1 MSRKNEDLYDVS
13 KYSNRELYQILDVSN
28 PSDRE
33 LEAKILQLINKYE
46 NIQNE
51 TGEKLSQ
58 FFQDI
63 YRHFFQ
69 DEEDEYEDEDYE
81 NSERIQIIEGLENMS
96 PGTSS
101 TPTPGSSSSNPSSSE
116 EKSSKVKTQ
125 LVTNA
130 EYVPDALRLN
140 PLLKQTIKRIISIDS
155 QYRDVKI
162 YRNASSYA
170 FDLSEPLRD
179 VVSLKLYSIQIP
191 YTWYVIS
198 KSYGANFFYL
208 KGAVNG
214 INNGLHDY
222 QIQIKFGNYTNEE
235 LITEVNK
242 AFVDVSNNYP
252 DVNFNNTGLTYDKAK
267 SITTINIDIQ
277 KVYTEM
283 YYRIRFPFW
292 TTPITSDQ
300 GRLSSL
306 PSYFG
311 FNQDKYY
318 PYSIHSFQGYRT
330 TSFITNDTKRN
341 FMFDAS
347 NNYFKVIHYIGPQ
360 EYDPLFSNV
369 VNTYTLTL
377 YDDIYNSNLERL
389 LPVLSSV
396 GNPIHKY
403 SRTEIISMT
412 NKAIARANVFTNDSG
427 IKQVDISGN
436 IENSGNSYFQLD
448 LKFDRNKVKYQPYS
462 KIVVF
467 FPEET
472 SANYD
477 NTTVWQLKTNTTNS
491 CFYFQNIKN
500 EFGEFI
506 SETNT
511 VQSNYNVGSSTHIF
525 FRCINPPYMVATNDF
540 SGNDFDIIIPP
551 GTYTLNLFIL
561 QLNNQMQLAQNAGN
575 TKGMN
580 FAEFN
585 EFSINSESKFNFKVD
600 MLKTFTE
607 SDYTISFDASSV
619 LCKYM
624 GFSPVTNGD
633 LSTLNIFQGTFA
645 IVSGYLLDTTYLF
658 TIKPKSTSANK
669 YEPHRIVNLNI
680 SNLLIANYDELI
692 DKVIESINQYFIT
705 NEDINDTQIP
715 YSQTT
720 MTKIVNNTVTE
731 VSVTLTM
738 NIHYLLNEG
747 NYQVE
752 FLDDNYPIITDNGN
766 TWEPFGI
773 QQTYALHPYTYN
785 PNSLPVFLPYASITG
800 ENEVS
805 QNEINV
811 TDNNNS
817 IIIEPYYDASGG
829 AYTPNNTMTITVPTG
844 TYIMSRL
851 MDEINK
857 ALSENPVTYGSNI
870 SVVSINNDDY
880 VKIRLNVNKIYTSN
894 DYNLVFYDPFSFV
907 RCITG
912 GQSVQNTTWDTTL
925 GWILG
930 FRSYT
935 QYELLEENQNVNAD
949 FPEFPYYLSSYTSV
963 YKYTKTINNNGLL
976 TKTVINFSG
985 DTTLT
990 TTLYNYFVIS
1000 LEDFNSSHINDGLV
1014 TVSRLDSS
1022 IEMPAYKSSSIKV
1035 CDPVTGEESE
1045 KPNTRTKNQL
1055 TEKQI
1060 YSLNQAVASRQAKT
1074 KTYSPGPFIKD
1085 LFGFVPIKSG
1095 TNGSYFIEY
1104 GGSLQLQE
1112 RLFFGPVNIRKM
1124 AIQLM
1129 NDRGDLVDLNGSNWS
1144 FSFVVEQL
1152 YRSSN
1157 SGSAK

>member
-63 YRHFFQ
+63 YWHFFQ
-69 DEEDEYEDEDYE
+69 DEDEEDEYEDE
-81 NSERIQIIEGLENMS
+81 RIQMIEGLETMS
-96 PGTSS
+96 PGTS
-101 TPTPGSSSSNPSSSE
+101 TPTPSSSSNQKSSE
-116 EKSSKVKTQ
+116 EKTEDKNSKVKTQ
-125 LVTNA
+125 LVTTA
-130 EYVPDALRLN
+130 DYVPDALRLN
-140 PLLKQTIKRIISIDS
+140 PLLKQTIKRIISVDS

-162 YRNASSYA
+162 YKNASSYA

-179 VVSLKLYSIQIP
+179 VVSLKLYSVQIP

-208 KGAVNG
+208 KGAVDG

-242 AFVDVSNNYP
+242 AFADVSNNYP

-283 YYRIRFPFW
+283 YYRLRFPYW
-292 TTPITSDQ
+292 TTPVTTDQ
-300 GRLSSL
+300 GRLASL

-311 FNQDKYY
+311 FNQDTYY
-318 PYSIHSFQGYRT
+318 PYAIHSLQDYQT
-330 TSFITNDTKRN
+330 TSFINNDTKRN
-341 FMFDAS
+341 FMFDSS
-347 NNYFKVIHYIGPQ
+347 NNFFRVIHYIGPQ
-360 EYDPLFSNV
+360 EYDPLFSTV
-369 VNTYTLTL
+369 IKTYTLTL
-377 YDDIYNSNLERL
+377 YDDIYNSNQERL
-389 LPVLSSV
+389 LPVLSSAGV
-396 GNPIHKY
+396 PNYKY
-403 SRTEIISMT
+403 SRNEIISMT
-412 NKAIARANVFTNDSG
+412 NKAIVRANAFTSDSG
-427 IKQVDISGN
+427 IKQIDISGN
-436 IENSGNSYFQLD
+436 IEHTGNSYFQLD
-448 LKFDRNKVKYQPYS
+448 LKFDRKKVKYQPYS
-462 KIVVF
+462 KMIVF
-467 FPEET
+467 FPEENAA
-472 SANYD
+472 SYD
-477 NTTVWQLKTNTTNS
+477 NTTVWQLKENTTNS
-491 CFYFQNIKN
+491 CFYFRNIKN
-500 EFGEFI
+500 EYGEFI
-506 SETNT
+506 SETNIL
-511 VQSNYNVGSSTHIF
+511 QSNYTVGSATHIY

-540 SGNDFDIIIPP
+540 SGNDFDIVIPQ

-561 QLNNQMQLAQNAGN
+561 QLNSEIQYAQSVNI
-575 TKGMN
+575 TKGVS
-580 FAEFN
+580 FADLNPFT
-585 EFSINSESKFNFKVD
+585 INAESKFNFKAD

-633 LSTLNIFQGTFA
+633 LNTLNIFQGTFA
-645 IVSGYLLDTTYLF
+645 IVFSGYILDTDYLF
-658 TIKPKSTSANK
+658 TIKPKQTSANK
-669 YEPHRIVNLNI
+669 YEPHRIVNLNTPSLNFANYSQLLLAI
-680 SNLLIANYDELI
+680 SN
-692 DKVIESINQYFIT
+692 SIKQYSII
-705 NEDINDTQIP
+705 NEDIVDTQTP

-720 MTKIVNNTVTE
+720 LTNVVNNMKTQVT
-731 VSVTLTM
+731 VTLTII
-738 NIHYLLNEG
+738 IHYLLNEG

-752 FLDDNYPIITDNGN
+752 FLDDNYPIITNVNN
-766 TWEPFGI
+766 TWYPFAI
-773 QQTYALHPYTYN
+773 QEIYALYDYTLN
-785 PNSLPVFLPYASITG
+785 PNPPPTFLSYASING
-800 ENEVS
+800 ENVVS
-805 QNEINV
+805 QNQINV
-811 TDNNNS
+811 TDTNNS

-829 AYTPNNTMTITVPTG
+829 AYTPNNIITITIATG
-844 TYIMSRL
+844 TYIIKQL
-851 MDEINK
+851 IDEINH
-857 ALSENPVTYGSNI
+857 AFDANPVTYGSIANI
-870 SVVSINNDDY
+870 ETIDNDEY
-880 VKIRLNVNKIYTSN
+880 VKIRLNINKIYTSN

-949 FPEFPYYLSSYTSV
+949 FPEFPYYLASYTSV
-963 YKYTKTINNNGLL
+963 YKYNKIVNTNGLL
-976 TKTVINFSG
+976 TNTVINFSG

-1022 IEMPAYKSSSIKV
+1022 IEMPDYKSSSIKV
-1035 CDPVTGEESE
+1035 CDPVTGKETE
-1045 KPNTRTKNQL
+1045 KPNTTIKNQL
-1055 TEKQI
+1055 TQNQI
-1060 YSLNQAVASRQAKT
+1060 YSLNQAVASRQTKT

-1124 AIQLM
+1124 SIQLM